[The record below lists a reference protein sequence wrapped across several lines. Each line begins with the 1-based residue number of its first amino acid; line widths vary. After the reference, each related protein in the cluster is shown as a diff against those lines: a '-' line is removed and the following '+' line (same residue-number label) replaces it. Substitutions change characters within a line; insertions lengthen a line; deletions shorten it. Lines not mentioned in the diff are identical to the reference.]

1 MNRRWL
7 NNLNSPLELLCIQSI
22 ITVFGLGD
30 VPAVPIVFKHFPV
43 FKRFTYT
50 SFLYALS
57 RALMYVVTSFSFV
70 YLIKYFGNWGMLLI
84 MLPVAIGYGFGIFY
98 FVKLEKEAGNYHVKF
113 GDPQKSYLFSQKN
126 SSKYN

>member
-1 MNRRWL
+1 MGCRAWDAGWL

-30 VPAVPIVFKHFPV
+30 VPAVPIFFKHFPV

-70 YLIKYFGNWGMLLI
+70 YLIKYFGNWGILVI
-84 MLPVAIGYGFGIFY
+84 SIPISIGYGFEILHFEQ
-98 FVKLEKEAGNYHVKF
+98 LEKDIENY
-113 GDPQKSYLFSQKN
+113 
-126 SSKYN
+126 SKKKTG